1 MIVSNKHKENLVKI
15 AKKLEKKSQS
25 FPKDENGEP
34 TETYLEYLSLM
45 YDPEVAELVIPLPI
59 FPETMSIVRLAKQ
72 IGLDKETVIQKL
84 EIPAKRGFV
93 IKLGRSYAQ
102 IMPLFVYDM
111 PFILKVNYEDHKDE
125 AEKFAYLSRKF
136 YSEEGYYKT
145 WQNSRKGVPRFRV
158 LTVSEEIEP
167 NREIIPIE
175 EVYSIIEKWDDFA
188 IIPCPCRNRAEIEGI
203 RECKDIYPIHNC
215 VLFGPYAKA
224 VFEMDDP
231 IIKSATKED
240 IIKLTKE
247 AAEVGLVHCTDNK
260 AENCTILC
268 ACCEC
273 CCGMLKGLTRLD
285 NPRAIAK
292 ANFVSYIVEDNCVAC
307 GTCVERCKFE
317 AITVDDIAYINLE
330 KCVGCGLCAVT
341 CPNNAIIMKRFE
353 REEIPGATTTN

>member
-1 MIVSNKHKENLVKI
+1 MIVSNKHKENLIKI

-45 YDPEVAELVIPLPI
+45 YDPEVAKLVLPLPV
-59 FPETMSIVRLAKQ
+59 FPETISVVRLAKQ
-72 IGLDKETVIQKL
+72 TGLDKVTIIKKL
-84 EIPAKRGFV
+84 EKPAKRGFI

-102 IMPLFVYDM
+102 LMPLFVYDM
-111 PFILKVNYEDHKDE
+111 PFILKTNYEDHKDE
-125 AEKFAYLSRKF
+125 TQQAAYLSRKF
-136 YSEEGYYKT
+136 YTEEGYYKT

-175 EVYSIIEKWDDFA
+175 EVYSLIDKWDNFA

-203 RECKDIYPIHNC
+203 RECKEKYPIHNC

-224 VFEMDDP
+224 VLEIEDP
-231 IIKSATKED
+231 IIKAASKED
-240 IIKLTKE
+240 IINITKE
-247 AAEVGLVHCTDNK
+247 AAEIGLVHCTDNR

-273 CCGMLKGLTRLD
+273 CCGMLKGLTKLD

-292 ANFVSYIVEDNCVAC
+292 ANFVSNIIEDKCVAC
-307 GTCVERCKFE
+307 GTCIERCKFD
-317 AITVDDIAYINLE
+317 AIKVDEIAQVNVE
-330 KCVGCGLCAVT
+330 RCVGCGLCAVT
-341 CPNNAIIMKRFE
+341 CTNDAIIMKRYE
-353 REEIPGATTTN
+353 REEIPGVTTTN

>member
-1 MIVSNKHKENLVKI
+1 MIVSNEHKENLIKI

-45 YDPEVAELVIPLPI
+45 YNPDVAELVIPLPI
-59 FPETMSIVRLAKQ
+59 FPETISIVRLAKMT
-72 IGLDKETVIQKL
+72 GLDKDTIIKKL
-84 EIPAKRGFV
+84 EIASKRGFV
-93 IKLGRSYAQ
+93 IKLGRSYSQ
-102 IMPLFVYDM
+102 LMPLFVYDM

-125 AEKFAYLSRKF
+125 TKKAAFLSRKF
-136 YSEEGYYKT
+136 YTEEGYYKT

-175 EVYSIIEKWDDFA
+175 EVYSLIDKWDDFA

-203 RECKDIYPIHNC
+203 RECKDKYPIHNC
-215 VLFGPYAKA
+215 VLFGPLAKA
-224 VFEMDDP
+224 VLQMEDP
-231 IIKSATKED
+231 IIKAASKED
-240 IIKLTKE
+240 IIKITQE
-247 AAEVGLVHCTDNK
+247 AAAVGLVHCTDNR

-292 ANFVSYIVEDNCVAC
+292 ANFISYILEDNCIAC
-307 GTCVERCKFE
+307 GTCVERCKFH
-317 AITVDDIAYINLE
+317 AIAIDEIAQVNLE

-341 CPNNAIIMKRFE
+341 CQNDAIIMKRLE
-353 REEIPGATTTN
+353 REEIPGAIATN